1 MALIQSENHAA
12 NKEKTARGYQNDT
25 QYNEIG
31 LNGKKLEWDKL
42 WVGQPQSGINIKW
55 DKHWVRQTLIGKNKK
70 CVKHW
75 LGQKSSGRNTEFEAA
90 VFDGLTFQKIVY
102 MFLPIASTEKC
113 LLQKLF
119 SFVLWFFLLFLFM
132 VKKSTGTSE
141 ITSKVGANYH
151 LC

>member
-25 QYNEIG
+25 HYNGIG

-55 DKHWVRQTLIGKNKK
+55 DKHRVRQTLIWKNKK